1 MFEHG
6 DVISLTL
13 AIACCC
19 VTKLKELLI
28 FIQLDLRQKI
38 SEGTAAA
45 DNAEDGASH
54 WSHQSTDHKAA

>member
-6 DVISLTL
+6 DVISLAL

-19 VTKLKELLI
+19 ITKLKGLI

-38 SEGTAAA
+38 SEGTTAT
-45 DNAEDGASH
+45 DNAEDGVSH
-54 WSHQSTDHKAA
+54 

>member
-45 DNAEDGASH
+45 DNAEDGASPLVSPVH
-54 WSHQSTDHKAA
+54 RHKAA